1 MNPPLTLTHIYINAN
16 CALERLLMSEAI
28 DFLKEWEDGSH
39 ELSNGEVN
47 HASEG
52 ELSDL
57 QALGSKFLSGGECD
71 LMDILGIPSPDSIAL
86 PENALAHLD
95 FSLSPSA
102 LYDQFSHSEAWS
114 DGLTDAMDVYKA
126 TSPETAPGVLE
137 SLSKRLDD
145 SDFMSLMLQP
155 RAWNKA
161 THDFLNAVRQ
171 LHGSLASCDRAVSV
185 LSTTSTLG

>member
-52 ELSDL
+52 DLSDL
-57 QALGSKFLSGGECD
+57 QALGAKFLSEGECD
-71 LMDILGIPSPDSIAL
+71 LMDILGIPSPDSIAQ
-86 PENALAHLD
+86 PENALGHLD

-102 LYDQFSHSEAWS
+102 LYDQLSGSEVWS

-126 TSPETAPGVLE
+126 TSPETAPDVLE
-137 SLSKRLDD
+137 ALSKRLNDP
-145 SDFMSLMLQP
+145 DFMHLMVESKS
-155 RAWNKA
+155 WNPS

-171 LHGSLASCDRAVSV
+171 LHGSLSSCR
-185 LSTTSTLG
+185 